1 MRDLE
6 IRGAGNLLGAEQHGH
21 MEAVGYDLYCK
32 MLSTAVKEAKGL
44 KTEEDFETSIDLA
57 LDAFIPPGYI
67 PNESQK
73 LDIYKRIAGIENG
86 EEAEDMLEELL
97 DRFGEP
103 PKSVQNLLAVAELKA
118 LAHKAYITE
127 IKQTGDLI
135 RMTLYEKSRLQAE
148 GIPAPAEAV
157 RKRSQLQAG
166 DQSLFSAEIPA
177 AKAGKDHRP
186 GPGQRIRGS
195 PLPVRGGIT
204 RERPEGL

>member
-1 MRDLE
+1 
-6 IRGAGNLLGAEQHGH
+6 

-32 MLSTAVKEAKGL
+32 MLSAAVKEAKGL
-44 KTEEDFETSIDLA
+44 KMEEDFETSIDLA

-73 LDIYKRIAGIENG
+73 LDIYKRIAGIENS

-127 IKQTGDLI
+127 IKQTGDMI
-135 RMTLYEKSRLQAE
+135 RVTLYEKARLQAE
-148 GIPAPAEAV
+148 GIPALLKQYGNDLSFKLENNPYFLLKYRQPRQGKTTVLDRV
-157 RKRSQLQAG
+157 RG
-166 DQSLFSAEIPA
+166 F
-177 AKAGKDHRP
+177 AKAL
-186 GPGQRIRGS
+186 RGYAQ
-195 PLPVRGGIT
+195 
-204 RERPEGL
+204 E